1 MIKPGAEVV
10 LPETNE
16 KKEKTITTVVQFV
29 SILAQI
35 GSTLA
40 TISILSKQ

>member
-1 MIKPGAEVV
+1 VI
-10 LPETNE
+10 
-16 KKEKTITTVVQFV
+16 QFV

-40 TISILSKQ
+40 TISILKKQL